1 MKKNKILNTLRNT
14 DKPLTVDEL
23 SEETDIPIP
32 SLRVDLFRLK
42 EEGDVESREEKGEL
56 RWKIKVSKP
65 VEDKYEKM
73 SKKHKS

>member
-32 SLRVDLFRLK
+32 SLRIDLFRLK

-56 RWKIKVSKP
+56 RWKIKVSEP

-73 SKKHKS
+73 SKKHKP